1 MRDDRDEQLRRR
13 ASLERERDQIR
24 GELAQ
29 LEQEASDCINS
40 QGDRELV
47 ELPDGMHLRVPRS
60 EALAAQIQELRDELA
75 TLQEE
80 IDLVFIPPEGE
91 LL

>member
-1 MRDDRDEQLRRR
+1 MRDDRDDQLICK
-13 ASLERERDQIR
+13 AALERERDQIL
-24 GELAQ
+24 GELVQ
-29 LEQEASDCINS
+29 LDQESRDCTTA

-75 TLQEE
+75 ALQDE
-80 IDLVFIPPEGE
+80 IDVVFIPPADGD
-91 LL
+91 